1 MIKSQTILLE
11 GDQTFP
17 GNYFFTGNVHAG
29 STNLNNYDTLE
40 EFSTFFPESSAAIGY
55 FPSALL
61 ENTGEIFGLERIS
74 GFGTSL
80 TSPNGTPYTLFI
92 DDDGVLFVTEA
103 MAGPIMYRKTRPI
116 LGTPAAHAI
125 GLYF

>member
-11 GDQTFP
+11 GEQTFP
-17 GNYFFTGNVHAG
+17 GDYFFTGNVHAG
-29 STNLNNYDTLE
+29 STDLNNYDTLE
-40 EFSTFFPESSAAIGY
+40 EFSTLNLWAAIGY

-61 ENTGEIFGLERIS
+61 ENTRDIFGLERIS
-74 GFGTSL
+74 GFGNLL
-80 TSPNGTPYTLFI
+80 TSPNGTPYTLSV

-116 LGTPAAHAI
+116 LGTPTAHAI